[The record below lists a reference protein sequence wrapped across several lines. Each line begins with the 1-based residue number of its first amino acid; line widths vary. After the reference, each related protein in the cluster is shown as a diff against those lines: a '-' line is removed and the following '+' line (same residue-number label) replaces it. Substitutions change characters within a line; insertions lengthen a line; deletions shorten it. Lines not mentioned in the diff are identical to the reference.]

1 MRRRVQ
7 ISSAAFRL
15 SRFSKPYRQRLL
27 AGLLDL
33 DGYCRK
39 HGPYSLA
46 ELLGNLNI
54 ADEVL
59 SLYVMQRH
67 GSLEQKQLYV
77 VKHALLCCQLSTCA
91 AEAEGQ
97 NQYSL
102 GKPSS
107 LGRAADKQTS
117 SSSTYSLA
125 ASDDRPG

>member
-1 MRRRVQ
+1 MRRRIQ

-59 SLYVMQRH
+59 SLYVMQRD

-77 VKHALLCCQLSTCA
+77 
-91 AEAEGQ
+91 
-97 NQYSL
+97 